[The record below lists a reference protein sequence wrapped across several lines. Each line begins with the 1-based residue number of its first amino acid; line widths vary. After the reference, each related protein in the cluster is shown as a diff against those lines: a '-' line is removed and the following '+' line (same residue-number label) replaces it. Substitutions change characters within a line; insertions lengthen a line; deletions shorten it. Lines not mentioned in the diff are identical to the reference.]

1 MIKKITIGIL
11 SCYFFVFLVN
21 NLSITFDRYTVQFV
35 VLSLINIIAFSVL
48 IKTYSFNDT
57 MNSFKRS
64 KPLFFYSGFIV
75 LSALSIF
82 VADNQVESV
91 IIFSQYLSFY
101 FSLLL
106 IYTLSKQSKLKFIDI
121 LIYLSI
127 ISVFLE
133 SAYILLTFFD
143 AVIINGESFTRSNL
157 YKGFTANINIAAF
170 SLAGKSPIILYYIF
184 KSNKTI
190 NKVLGGVLVFM
201 IASCLSILL
210 SRGAFI
216 AFALVNLL
224 FIIYSLLKKLDNYFI
239 SSSVIVL
246 SILLSYFT
254 FSNLIK
260 NGPENLINE
269 RIVSIQI
276 DREDQSI
283 NERLRFYK
291 AAFESIK
298 ENPIL
303 GIGIGN
309 WKIESM
315 KYDSKFATG
324 YRVPFHA
331 HNDFLQ
337 VAAESGLFASIFF
350 ILFLLYP
357 FYLFIKYKIYRTAD
371 IEYFCVLLMMMVY
384 ILDTLINFP
393 IARPI
398 SHLFLIFVSIT
409 LIFLADKYE
418 EKNI

>member
-11 SCYFFVFLVN
+11 ACYFFVFLVN
-21 NLSITFDRYTVQFV
+21 NLSLTFDRYTVQFV
-35 VLSLINIIAFSVL
+35 VLSLINIAAFFLL

-57 MNSFKRS
+57 INSFKRRKS
-64 KPLFFYSGFIV
+64 LFFYSGFIV

-101 FSLLL
+101 FALLL
-106 IYTLSKQSKLKFIDI
+106 IYSLSKQSKLKFID
-121 LIYLSI
+121 LLFNFSL

-133 SAYILLTFFD
+133 SGYILLTFFD
-143 AVIINGESFTRSNL
+143 NVIINGESFTRSL
-157 YKGFTANINIAAF
+157 IYKGFTANINIAAF
-170 SLAGKSPIILYYIF
+170 SLAGKSPVILYYIF
-184 KSNKTI
+184 KSEKTI
-190 NKVLGGVLVFM
+190 NKILGGVLVFM

-224 FIIYSLLKKLDNYFI
+224 FIIYSLLKKLDSYFI

-246 SILLSYFT
+246 SIILSYLT

-260 NGPENLINE
+260 DEQENLINE
-269 RIVSIQI
+269 RIASIQI
-276 DREDQSI
+276 DGEDQSI

-291 AAFESIK
+291 GAVESIK

-315 KYDSKFATG
+315 KYDSKFVTG

-337 VAAESGLFASIFF
+337 VAAESGIFASIFF

-357 FYLFIKYKIYRTAD
+357 FYLFFKYKIYNTRD

-418 EKNI
+418 ENNI

>member
-190 NKVLGGVLVFM
+190 NKVLGGLLVFM